1 MADPIGA
8 LARLFKRK
16 PKNTLVGELYSRG
29 IGRPLLAHADM
40 GALVL
45 KGFLSNPDIAES
57 QASEDMV
64 DIVAG
69 IAVLDVSGALVS
81 RPTGYCS
88 PLSYAE
94 IGQSFDDS
102 LADDNVSIIV
112 LRLDSSGGEASG
124 MFDLSDHIFASR
136 GIKPI
141 IAVVDDMA
149 YSAAYGIAS
158 ACDEIWVTRTGG
170 VGSVGVVSYHVDVS
184 ENNKKQGV
192 KIEYL
197 YAGERKVDGN
207 PHEPLADEARAS
219 MQGEIN
225 RLYDLFV
232 STVARNRSMSEQA
245 VRDTQAGTFHGD
257 QAIQAGFADK
267 LGTFSEAINGL
278 LNLTAN
284 TDIGIT
290 VSAELPAELPVELS
304 TEEPIEDGSEVAPEP
319 EAIDAGSSD
328 IKVENTLPQVAP
340 AVSDDNTINAKSEAE
355 LSVPQTLTTAEQAE
369 IKAMC
374 TAAGMSDVADDYITA
389 CTSPKQVRADL
400 FAAVTAGEREISTA
414 EPVLEASSGDKH
426 VNTADVYAKRNQRNQ
441 RGK

>member
-64 DIVAG
+64 DIVDG

-81 RPTGYCS
+81 RPMGYCS

-112 LRLDSSGGEASG
+112 LRFDSAGGEASN

-141 IAVVDDMA
+141 IAIVDDMA

-192 KIEYL
+192 KVEYL
-197 YAGERKVDGN
+197 YAGDRKIDGN
-207 PHEPLADEARAS
+207 PHEPLADSARAS
-219 MQGEIN
+219 IQGEIN

-232 STVARNRSMSEQA
+232 STVARNRAMSEQA

-257 QAIQAGFADK
+257 QAVQVGFADK

-278 LNLTAN
+278 LNPTAN

-290 VSAELPAELPVELS
+290 VSAELPAELS
-304 TEEPIEDGSEVAPEP
+304 TEEAVEDSGEVAPEP
-319 EAIDAGSSD
+319 EAIGTGSSD
-328 IKVENTLPQVAP
+328 VKVEKDTLPQVAAD
-340 AVSDDNTINAKSEAE
+340 AVDDNTINAKSEAE
-355 LSVPQTLTTAEQAE
+355 LSVPQTLTAAEQAE

-374 TAAGMSDVADDYITA
+374 TAAGMSDVAGDYIKAGT
-389 CTSPKQVRADL
+389 TPKQVRADL

-414 EPVLEASSGDKH
+414 EPVLVLEASSGEKQL
-426 VNTADVYAKRNQRNQ
+426 NTASVYAKRNQRNQ